1 MEQRP
6 QFPAGQVKLDTPQV
20 YHIPSWNNISD
31 RKRLALLREVI
42 EQYGR
47 DPRVVDQ
54 AINICKFAG
63 VEPRDYVG
71 QAKCL
76 LKWVQERIYYVN
88 EPGERL
94 QSPLYTLKVGYGDCD
109 DMMIVLC
116 SFFEAVR
123 LPWKIVISGKQGDKF
138 VRYCEGDRH
147 YPRASY
153 SHVYCMVGNRPFT
166 PTEWFYCEPTLK
178 APFGWDVVQAAKGEG
193 PPLHTLLPELGGL
206 GETSSLFSPSKTV
219 ARSIWKAKSFQI
231 MEAAVIA
238 AITAVVA
245 ELLLDRIR
253 SSQFHDDF
261 IKKGKRNVK

>member
-6 QFPAGQVKLDTPQV
+6 QFSAGHVKLDNPQV
-20 YHIPSWNNISD
+20 YHIPTWNDISD
-31 RKRLALLREVI
+31 PKRLALLRQLI

-54 AINICKFAG
+54 AINICRYAG

-109 DMMIVLC
+109 DMMILLC

-123 LPWKIVISGKQGDKF
+123 LPWKIVISGKKGDKF
-138 VRYCEGDRH
+138 VRYHEGDKH
-147 YPRASY
+147 YPNASY

-178 APFGWDVVQAAKGEG
+178 APFGWDVVQAGEGKG

-206 GETSSLFSPSKTV
+206 GNTPTFFRPTQTIAKKTLKEKGSK
-219 ARSIWKAKSFQI
+219 IL
-231 MEAAVIA
+231 EAAIIA
-238 AITAVVA
+238 ALTAVFA

-253 SSQFHDDF
+253 ASKFHKDF
-261 IKKGKRNVK
+261 IGGKKKNVK